1 MRYVMYPSSHP
12 MKDSIASTSRR
23 SPLAT
28 DLRQVHT
35 PLRERP
41 LPVSGAV
48 AIVRNPTVT
57 VPASIS
63 SKEMELI
70 FMDTR
75 RAERSIDTRPIT
87 QSKFARACRYF
98 AAAGTLAAALSLAG
112 CYGPPT
118 ERDALVGGAVGAGG
132 GALVGSAV
140 GSPGVGAV
148 VGGLAGAGTGYL
160 IGNHQEEEY
169 WRHGGY

>member
-1 MRYVMYPSSHP
+1 MAALR
-12 MKDSIASTSRR
+12 IFRI
-23 SPLAT
+23 PLA
-28 DLRQVHT
+28 DRKKGSLRGSGFYRGV
-35 PLRERP
+35 RERP

>member
-1 MRYVMYPSSHP
+1 
-12 MKDSIASTSRR
+12 
-23 SPLAT
+23 
-28 DLRQVHT
+28 
-35 PLRERP
+35 
-41 LPVSGAV
+41 
-48 AIVRNPTVT
+48 
-57 VPASIS
+57 
-63 SKEMELI
+63 ME
-70 FMDTR
+70 TKK
-75 RAERSIDTRPIT
+75 AERTIDTKPTT
-87 QSKFARACRYF
+87 QSKFARACRYL
-98 AAAGTLAAALSLAG
+98 AAAGTLAAVLSLAG

-118 ERDALVGGAVGAGG
+118 ERDALAGGAIGAGG